1 LSFSVERQYNSALQD
16 LMEAL
21 KLAPDNRELRRLLI
35 RVKEECIEA
44 NKLENAGSTEPPV
57 AVTQP
62 ESSPAL
68 PEVSLPPAEVERRK
82 EETAL

>member
-1 LSFSVERQYNSALQD
+1 
-16 LMEAL
+16 MEAL

-44 NKLENAGSTEPPV
+44 SRLENSGVAESNTLATTQIEKKSPTSADASVSTEK
-57 AVTQP
+57 Q
-62 ESSPAL
+62 
-68 PEVSLPPAEVERRK
+68 RKK

>member
-1 LSFSVERQYNSALQD
+1 
-16 LMEAL
+16 MEAL

-44 NKLENAGSTEPPV
+44 NKLENAGSTEPI

-62 ESSPAL
+62 ESSPPL
-68 PEVSLPPAEVERRK
+68 PEISLPPAEVERRK

>member
-1 LSFSVERQYNSALQD
+1 MCSFRQYNSALQD

-44 NKLENAGSTEPPV
+44 SKLENSGVAESSTLATTQIEKSPTSSDASVSTEK
-57 AVTQP
+57 Q
-62 ESSPAL
+62 
-68 PEVSLPPAEVERRK
+68 RKK